1 MAVHIVTYGF
11 NGKRGFF
18 WPRLAAWRR
27 ARLECPPT
35 RSPEASLSQI
45 PTGYHEHRPIPALA
59 GLVDRIW
66 TVSAHATAAA
76 PHEHRVLPD
85 GRMDL
90 VFQLG
95 AQPGRG
101 ARGGPAA
108 YVVGSMLAPADIRY
122 EGPAC
127 AIGVRFHPGA
137 ARAWVDAPAHALV
150 DAVIDLGD
158 VWRGVP
164 SLIDALG
171 SAPDEAS
178 RVAILERQL
187 VARRRDGF
195 TADAAAVA
203 LERSGGKLGVADLS
217 RLTGAGERMLQR
229 RFRDAVGYPPRTA
242 RRVARFI
249 RASAIL
255 SRAPDTPWPEV
266 VHACGYHDQP
276 HLIREFRAF
285 AGATPVEFAAAR
297 RVGSVQDERREDRH
311 IPRSRQRRSA

>member
-1 MAVHIVTYGF
+1 MHRYGIIQRQRS
-11 NGKRGFF
+11 GACGG
-18 WPRLAAWRR
+18 RLAAGRR
-27 ARLECPPT
+27 GHLECAPT
-35 RSPEASLSQI
+35 PGLEACLSHD
-45 PTGYHEHRPIPALA
+45 PTGYREYRPIPALA
-59 GLVDRIW
+59 ALVDRIW
-66 TVSAHATAAA
+66 TTSAHATAAA
-76 PHEHRVLPD
+76 PHEFRVLPD

-108 YVVGSMLAPADIRY
+108 YVVGSMLEPVDIRY

-127 AIGVRFHPGA
+127 AIGVRFQPGA
-137 ARAWVDAPAHALV
+137 ARAWIDAPAHALV
-150 DAVIDLGD
+150 DAVVDLGD
-158 VWRGVP
+158 AWRDVP

-171 SAPDEAS
+171 SAPDDAS
-178 RVAILERQL
+178 RIACLEAQL
-187 VARRRDGF
+187 VARRRDGV

-203 LERSGGKLGVADLS
+203 LERSGGALAVADLS
-217 RLTGAGERMLQR
+217 RLTGAGERSLQR
-229 RFRDAVGYPPRTA
+229 RFREAIGYPPRTA

-249 RASAIL
+249 RASGML
-255 SRAPDTPWPEV
+255 SRAPDTPWPEL

-297 RVGSVQDERREDRH
+297 RVGSVQDERQDDRQ